1 MFEFF
6 NLKFYS
12 NEYFFF
18 GFIFGV
24 WMYVQYRL
32 WSNDLLVRCACVLIG
47 TLIESI
53 AKLYAYIEQLFFIHW
68 TYLHRTYRVRCALI
82 YMHSSSSV
90 IYNWY
95 ENIYNNIVSCE
106 KRWLRVFFY
115 VMKCGVRF
123 SQMKARQLMI
133 IRIYCRNFQKML

>member
-53 AKLYAYIEQLFFIHW
+53 AKLYAYIEQLFFIH
-68 TYLHRTYRVRCALI
+68 
-82 YMHSSSSV
+82 
-90 IYNWY
+90 
-95 ENIYNNIVSCE
+95 
-106 KRWLRVFFY
+106 
-115 VMKCGVRF
+115 
-123 SQMKARQLMI
+123 
-133 IRIYCRNFQKML
+133 